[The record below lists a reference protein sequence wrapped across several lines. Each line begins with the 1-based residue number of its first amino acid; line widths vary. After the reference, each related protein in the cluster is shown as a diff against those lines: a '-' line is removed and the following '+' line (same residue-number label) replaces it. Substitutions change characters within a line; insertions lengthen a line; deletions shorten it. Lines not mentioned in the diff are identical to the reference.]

1 MRGGRRGA
9 PETAQHALLRCAQL
23 HWPPR
28 TRFFHDKPPLVVPMM
43 VPEAPELNESV
54 YMSPP
59 TAQAVVP
66 LATATLR
73 RV

>member
-1 MRGGRRGA
+1 MRSGSHFKVVHS
-9 PETAQHALLRCAQL
+9 AQWFTVHP
-23 HWPPR
+23 PPR
-28 TRFFHDKPPLVVPMM
+28 TRFFQEKPPLVVPMM
-43 VPEAPELNESV
+43 VPEAPELNESL